1 MRVERSTST
10 WRSNKE
16 EISDSVILSIAL
28 FLQLPGVELITRLE
42 SFIFSSTSM
51 ALNVAV
57 LSSIT
62 NFKSY
67 LAKLVDLILDLF
79 FRGVLFGVGMGLGA
93 STGEQM

>member
-16 EISDSVILSIAL
+16 ENSDSVILSIAL

-42 SFIFSSTSM
+42 SFILSSTSM

-62 NFKSY
+62 KSY

-79 FRGVLFGVGMGLGA
+79 FRGVLFGVMMGLGA